1 MIKDYSYLYPNKSDT
16 IIQSFIVQNEE
27 DYKLF
32 EHLAKN
38 NHEEYKK
45 LKETISN
52 NILNA
57 ISKQYPETL
66 NSIKILDSWTP
77 YTYTEYFNSYLG
89 SYMGFTFTKKSNIKD
104 IPVKLKNLK
113 NFYLLT
119 YWQKI
124 CGGLPIGLELGNSI
138 SKLIK

>member
-16 IIQSFIVQNEE
+16 IIQGFIIQNEE

-45 LKETISN
+45 LKETISKN
-52 NILNA
+52 VLDA

-113 NFYLLT
+113 NLYLLT

-124 CGGLPIGLELGNSI
+124 CGGLPIGLELRNRL